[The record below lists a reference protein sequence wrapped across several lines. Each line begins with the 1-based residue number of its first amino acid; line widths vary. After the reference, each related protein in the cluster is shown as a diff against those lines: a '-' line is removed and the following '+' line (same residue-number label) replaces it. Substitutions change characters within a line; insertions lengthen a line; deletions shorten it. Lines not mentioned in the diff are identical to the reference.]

1 MRYTVAMFLAVCVM
15 FLAFAPA
22 HAEKKSQ
29 ALDQYTQTTI
39 YVVEKGDWLSKIAA
53 KHDLK
58 VKTLAEINEIDNP
71 DRIYPG
77 QELVI
82 PVEREVRSPPKQEK
96 KKREE
101 SRKKQKVIEKE
112 ETDTYVVRAG
122 DTVWG
127 ISQKFGVSQAV
138 LVKVNGIEDP
148 SLIRE
153 GEKLR
158 IPQGDEKV
166 SEGVELKSFSKVF
179 QWKNPGAN
187 PFTNEPRN
195 VVHLRRALELFGFSS
210 SEATEV
216 AEEFELT
223 SPRKSY
229 LQKGDKLLKMA
240 FGKNRV
246 EEPVICA
253 FEGKEPI
260 YLYTTPALD
269 KAGYALVVPRVCGNY
284 SLIKSESKPAPKPQK
299 RISKAKTL
307 PEPEKTHP
315 FPAVPAHPGVPDEEE
330 ERLEVNKF
338 EAYMGGGYSEPVH
351 ASGHNEHIWA
361 KARYYPLWTKTGS
374 LDLGIGIFGYGA
386 LGSGRDRD
394 YSHNWK
400 RWSVGPSFKVV
411 GNHWDA
417 DLDLGVGAIYGDG
430 EEGRYESEQKD
441 KIYHVSA
448 HSSFYKR
455 RNEAKNWFPETSV
468 GADVTVPYDTDHD
481 HSWDGNELEPNP
493 WDNQHIEFS
502 LKQGIYDFDLNGFRL
517 TPEIH
522 AGVGH
527 SWGEEADFY
536 KIGPAVSA
544 GYEGYDVL
552 TVSALN
558 YQEYLGSDAD
568 NLQWFGLTLDVG
580 NAYRAWKASRIEKVN

>member
-1 MRYTVAMFLAVCVM
+1 MRYATSILMAACLLLVAFSSAQAEDGSYFEAYKVKSGDSLKRI
-15 FLAFAPA
+15 
-22 HAEKKSQ
+22 AEK
-29 ALDQYTQTTI
+29 YGTTVESI
-39 YVVEKGDWLSKIAA
+39 VEMNSIQNPDIIYIGDLLLVPVGDANQKEVVKKETEKYREYVV
-53 KHDLK
+53 
-58 VKTLAEINEIDNP
+58 
-71 DRIYPG
+71 
-77 QELVI
+77 
-82 PVEREVRSPPKQEK
+82 
-96 KKREE
+96 KR
-101 SRKKQKVIEKE
+101 
-112 ETDTYVVRAG
+112 G
-122 DTVWG
+122 DTVYG
-127 ISQKFGVSQAV
+127 ISKRFKVSQKR
-138 LVKVNGIEDP
+138 LVEINNIADP
-148 SLIRE
+148 SLIRIGRE
-153 GEKLR
+153 IR
-158 IPQGDEKV
+158 IPSDRMPPETSEKERPV
-166 SEGVELKSFSKVF
+166 QASKKKQEAF
-179 QWKNPGAN
+179 YWKNPGAN
-187 PFTNEPRN
+187 PFTDEPRN

-229 LQKGDKLLKMA
+229 LQRGDKLLKMA

-246 EEPVICA
+246 EGPVICA
-253 FEGKEPI
+253 FEGKEPVHF
-260 YLYTTPALD
+260 YTTPTLD
-269 KAGYALVVPRVCGNY
+269 KAGYALVVPEACGNY

-299 RISKAKTL
+299 RISKTPPPPKEA
-307 PEPEKTHP
+307 HP
-315 FPAVPAHPGVPDEEE
+315 FPAVPAHPGVPDKEE

-338 EAYMGGGYSEPVH
+338 EAYMGGGIDEPVH

-361 KARYYPLWTKTGS
+361 KARYYPLWTKAGS
-374 LDLGIGIFGYGA
+374 LDLGLGIFGYGA

-394 YSHNWK
+394 YSHDWR
-400 RWSVGPSFKVV
+400 RWSIGPSLKVV

-417 DLDLGVGAIYGDG
+417 DLDLGVGAIYSDG

-455 RNEAKNWFPETSV
+455 RNEGKNWFPETSV
-468 GADVTVPYDTDHD
+468 GADVTVPYKTDHD

-580 NAYRAWKASRIEKVN
+580 NAYRAWKASRIEKVD